1 MYFIKLFLH
10 SEKIKKA
17 IYNNDSFLSTAPHKK
32 ENKVLLKQGFIFYGA
47 GAEAED
53 EQVFIYYFNKDNCL
67 LINFLTVECVLV
79 SISL

>member
-17 IYNNDSFLSTAPHKK
+17 IYNNDSFLSTAPNKK

-47 GAEAED
+47 GTEAG
-53 EQVFIYYFNKDNCL
+53 VIKK
-67 LINFLTVECVLV
+67 LISNYLFLCFLKN
-79 SISL
+79 SIS